1 VRIFVDN
8 RRAMLSE
15 SKEVTMKSPFIL
27 GLTAAATIALSLAA
41 FTAGDLAFGTMTP
54 VSAQSAP
61 GDQGGQGGPGGGGK
75 HGNQAFAKMLLSL
88 NLSDGQKS
96 QIRAM
101 MTDAR
106 AKMKTLTDQQAKRDT
121 MKAAFAKIE
130 TVLTPAQATKLKE
143 ERAAFFKAHP
153 PSNPNHS

>member
-1 VRIFVDN
+1 
-8 RRAMLSE
+8 MLFE

-41 FTAGDLAFGTMTP
+41 FTASDLAFGTITP

-61 GDQGGQGGPGGGGK
+61 GGQGGQDGQGGQGGK

-88 NLSDGQKS
+88 DLSDGQKS
-96 QIRAM
+96 QIRGM
-101 MTDAR
+101 MADAR

>member
-1 VRIFVDN
+1 
-8 RRAMLSE
+8 MLSE

-54 VSAQSAP
+54 VFAQAAP
-61 GDQGGQGGPGGGGK
+61 DGQGGQGAPGGK

-88 NLSDGQKS
+88 DLSDGQKN

-101 MTDAR
+101 MSDAR

-130 TVLTPAQATKLKE
+130 TVLTPAQATKLKD